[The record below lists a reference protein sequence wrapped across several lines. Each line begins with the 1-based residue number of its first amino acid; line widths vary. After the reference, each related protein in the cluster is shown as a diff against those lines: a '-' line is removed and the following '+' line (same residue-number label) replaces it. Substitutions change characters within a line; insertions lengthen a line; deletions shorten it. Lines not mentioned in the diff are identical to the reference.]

1 MNTNGREALEVL
13 ARRFPQL
20 YVAPAEDAQDAYRL
34 ASARG
39 IMPPGASLGHFVT
52 TEEDEL
58 REVSTPA
65 GPVEVLFLRE
75 RADFETF
82 LQIIGH
88 KASPVPI
95 ARTVGAITYR
105 GIADWVKVAEAQ
117 SAYRAAGGDDWP
129 AEFARLAKQPGT
141 FRSELVVISEGPY
154 SNVPAS
160 ETPYGEEEWLHISR
174 EVRLHHECAHV
185 VCRRMMPENILPVW
199 DEVTADVVGLLFA
212 TGRYDA
218 ALAGRFLGVK
228 QEGYV
233 GGRLAEYLSEEQ
245 ASRRDAV
252 AVEVYGA
259 LITIEELSHGEAAQ
273 DPFDF
278 LLDLKASPL
287 IDY

>member
-1 MNTNGREALEVL
+1 MNTNGREALKAL

-88 KASPVPI
+88 KASPVPV

-129 AEFARLAKQPGT
+129 AEFARLARQPGA
-141 FRSELVVISEGPY
+141 FRSELIVISEGPY

-174 EVRLHHECAHV
+174 EIRLHHECAHV

-245 ASRRDAV
+245 ASRRDVV

-259 LITIEELSHGEAAQ
+259 LAAIEELSHGETAR
-273 DPFDF
+273 DPFAF